1 MANSSTTGRNFL
13 LGGLVLCVGA
23 VAAGV
28 SVLSSPAPSSLTED
42 IDQLT
47 DENKQEFNSSES
59 NSPTANEGSNRS
71 KGAKL
76 TQEPL
81 QMKEDALTPRR
92 LVDVAPPLEEA
103 FIPRDKVEGK
113 KVPRYT
119 PLFFAPTIWQVPDA
133 GQKKN
138 LAVDLLAD
146 GSHPLHSIAASGA
159 ETKPTAVPNAWF
171 YKYGLE
177 DSLCMADALQQDPD
191 GDGFSNGEEFIAG
204 SDPSD
209 AASMPPFVTGDTVKL
224 VTVGDKA
231 VSTHL
236 IELSSASYFD
246 ENTVNI
252 NIFSDNGQRIL
263 QHKEKK
269 PGETFGLGDAEK
281 GPMAKNRFTIEKI
294 DKKTD
299 ESGNT
304 ANLIHVKD
312 AYTELASAKEF
323 DLVAGSR
330 NRRSVRDV
338 TLKFRVTA
346 GPEKGKELTVQLGQQ
361 FDVPGF
367 KDTHCVVT
375 DAGKKKTQAK
385 VSVNGGADVSV
396 SSGAS
401 VPQEKTG
408 K

>member
-1 MANSSTTGRNFL
+1 M
-13 LGGLVLCVGA
+13 LCVGA

-146 GSHPLHSIAASGA
+146 GSHPLHSIAASG
-159 ETKPTAVPNAWF
+159 V
-171 YKYGLE
+171 L
-177 DSLCMADALQQDPD
+177 
-191 GDGFSNGEEFIAG
+191 
-204 SDPSD
+204 
-209 AASMPPFVTGDTVKL
+209 
-224 VTVGDKA
+224 
-231 VSTHL
+231 
-236 IELSSASYFD
+236 
-246 ENTVNI
+246 
-252 NIFSDNGQRIL
+252 
-263 QHKEKK
+263 
-269 PGETFGLGDAEK
+269 
-281 GPMAKNRFTIEKI
+281 
-294 DKKTD
+294 
-299 ESGNT
+299 
-304 ANLIHVKD
+304 
-312 AYTELASAKEF
+312 
-323 DLVAGSR
+323 
-330 NRRSVRDV
+330 
-338 TLKFRVTA
+338 
-346 GPEKGKELTVQLGQQ
+346 
-361 FDVPGF
+361 
-367 KDTHCVVT
+367 
-375 DAGKKKTQAK
+375 
-385 VSVNGGADVSV
+385 
-396 SSGAS
+396 
-401 VPQEKTG
+401 
-408 K
+408 